1 MSLRLR
7 LFLILALATGAIW
20 FSAVMWIEHS
30 TRAQVTKVLDAR
42 LAEAARMVSSLL
54 SDRRIAMAGD
64 GSPVAIPLDPH
75 GDYAHQLSCQIWSL
89 RGTLVGQSEGAPAGQ
104 LTGAHGT
111 GYSESTVGGETW
123 RVYTV
128 ENAALGVRV
137 MVGDSIGVRE
147 RLVSGVIEGLL
158 LPMALIL
165 PLLAAA
171 IWISL
176 GKGLAPM
183 HRLAEALRLRSPSDL
198 APLPVGPVPAEMRP
212 MRSALDG
219 LFARLSRAREAERD
233 FTAFAAHELKTPL
246 AGLRTQAQIARIA
259 PDAATR
265 TRALQNIE
273 RSVDRTDRLV
283 RQLLELSA
291 VEREGAAQ
299 DQLDLGQ
306 LSAEICADL
315 APLAEARDVMLV
327 SDVPEGSAQPLAA
340 SGFLLHAALRNL
352 VENAVQASPVGAKVR
367 ISCDGKVLA
376 VEDSGPGIPEA
387 LRARACERFVRG
399 TQGGDGS
406 GLGLAI
412 ASAAMERLGGELRLP
427 PSDGQGQRAELHL
440 PRAG

>member
-54 SDRRIAMAGD
+54 EDRRIAMAGE
-64 GSPVAIPLDPH
+64 GAPVAIPLDPH
-75 GDYAHQLSCQIWSL
+75 HDYAHQLSCQIWSL
-89 RGTLVGQSEGAPAGQ
+89 QGTLVGQSEGAPQ
-104 LTGAHGT
+104 TRLTGAAGT

-137 MVGDSIGVRE
+137 MVGDSLGVRD

-158 LPMALIL
+158 LPLAVIL

-171 IWISL
+171 IWLSV
-176 GKGLAPM
+176 GRGLAPM

-198 APLPVGPVPAEMRP
+198 GPLPAGPVPSEMRP
-212 MRSALDG
+212 MRGALDG
-219 LFARLSRAREAERD
+219 LFARLAQAREAERD

-259 PDAATR
+259 PDEATR
-265 TRALQNIE
+265 ARALRNIE

-291 VEREGAAQ
+291 VEREGDTAEPV
-299 DQLDLGQ
+299 DLGA
-306 LSAEICADL
+306 LCTEVCADL
-315 APLAEARDVMLV
+315 APLAEARGVDLLPEVPGGALV
-327 SDVPEGSAQPLAA
+327 PLRSSA
-340 SGFLLHAALRNL
+340 FLLHAALRNL
-352 VENAVQASPVGAKVR
+352 VENAVQASPEGGAVR
-367 ISCDGKVLA
+367 IRLEGAVLA
-376 VEDSGPGIPEA
+376 VEDAGPGIPEA

-412 ASAAMERLGGELRLP
+412 ARAAMERLGGRIELP
-427 PSDGQGQRAELHL
+427 PSDGTGQRAELHL
-440 PRAG
+440 PAA

>member
-20 FSAVMWIEHS
+20 FSAVIWIEHS
-30 TRAQVTKVLDAR
+30 TRAQVTRVLDAR

-64 GSPVAIPLDPH
+64 GAPVAIPLDPH

-89 RGTLVGQSEGAPAGQ
+89 QGTLVGQSEGAPQAQ
-104 LTGAHGT
+104 LTGDHGT
-111 GYSESTVGGETW
+111 GYSESTVDGETW

-137 MVGDSIGVRE
+137 MVGDSLGVRD

-171 IWISL
+171 LWVSL
-176 GKGLAPM
+176 GRGLAPM

-198 APLPVGPVPAEMRP
+198 APLPAGPVPAEMRP
-212 MRSALDG
+212 MRAALDD
-219 LFARLSRAREAERD
+219 LFARLGKAREAERD

-259 PDAATR
+259 PDEATR
-265 TRALQNIE
+265 RRALHNIE

-291 VEREGAAQ
+291 IEREGAAPERV
-299 DQLDLGQ
+299 DLALLG
-306 LSAEICADL
+306 AEVCADL
-315 APLAEARDVMLV
+315 APLAEARGVALV
-327 SDVPEGSAQPLAA
+327 SEIAAGAARSLPASA
-340 SGFLLHAALRNL
+340 FLLHAALRNL
-352 VENAVQASPVGAKVR
+352 VENALQASPEGGTVR
-367 ISCDGKVLA
+367 IWQSGAVLT
-376 VEDSGPGIPEA
+376 VEDEGPGIPEA

-412 ASAAMERLGGELRLP
+412 ARVAMERLGGRLELP
-427 PSDGQGQRAELHL
+427 ASAGQGQRAEVHL
-440 PRAG
+440 PGA

>member
-20 FSAVMWIEHS
+20 FSAVIWIEHS
-30 TRAQVTKVLDAR
+30 TRAQVTRVLDAR
-42 LAEAARMVSSLL
+42 LAEAGRMVSSLL
-54 SDRRIAMAGD
+54 EDRRIAMAGD
-64 GSPVAIPLDPH
+64 GAPVAIPLDPH

-89 RGTLVGQSEGAPAGQ
+89 QGTLVGQSEGAPQVQ
-104 LTGAHGT
+104 LTGAQGT

-128 ENAALGVRV
+128 ENPALGVRV
-137 MVGDSIGVRE
+137 MVGDSLGVRD

-171 IWISL
+171 LWVSL
-176 GKGLAPM
+176 GRGLAPM

-198 APLPVGPVPAEMRP
+198 SPLPAGPVPAEMRP
-212 MRSALDG
+212 MRGALDD
-219 LFARLSRAREAERD
+219 LFARLAKAREAERD

-259 PDAATR
+259 PDEATR
-265 TRALQNIE
+265 SRALQSIE

-291 VEREGAAQ
+291 VEREGAAAERV
-299 DQLDLGQ
+299 DLGQ

-315 APLAEARDVMLV
+315 APLAEARGVALICDI
-327 SDVPEGSAQPLAA
+327 PLGTEQTLPA
-340 SGFLLHAALRNL
+340 SGFLLHTALRNL
-352 VENAVQASPVGAKVR
+352 VENALQASFEGGKVR
-367 ISCDGKVLA
+367 ISRRGAVLL
-376 VEDSGPGIPEA
+376 VEDDGPGIPET

-412 ASAAMERLGGELRLP
+412 ARAAMERLGGGLELP
-427 PSDGQGQRAELHL
+427 PSAGQGQRAELHL
-440 PRAG
+440 PGA

>member
-7 LFLILALATGAIW
+7 LFLILALATGVIW
-20 FSAVMWIEHS
+20 FSAVIWIEHS
-30 TRAQVTKVLDAR
+30 TRAQVTRVLDAR

-54 SDRRIAMAGD
+54 EDRRIAMAGD
-64 GSPVAIPLDPH
+64 GAPVAIPLDPH

-89 RGTLVGQSEGAPAGQ
+89 QGTLVGQSEGAPQVQ
-104 LTGAHGT
+104 LTGAQGT
-111 GYSESTVGGETW
+111 GYSQSTVGGETW

-128 ENAALGVRV
+128 ENPALGVRV
-137 MVGDSIGVRE
+137 MVGDSLGVRD

-171 IWISL
+171 LWVSL
-176 GKGLAPM
+176 GRGLAPM

-198 APLPVGPVPAEMRP
+198 SPLPAGPVPAEMRP
-212 MRSALDG
+212 MRGALDD
-219 LFARLSRAREAERD
+219 LFARLAKAREAERD

-259 PDAATR
+259 PDEATR
-265 TRALQNIE
+265 SRALQSIE

-291 VEREGAAQ
+291 VEREGAAAERV
-299 DQLDLGQ
+299 DLGQ

-315 APLAEARDVMLV
+315 APLAEARGVALICDI
-327 SDVPEGSAQPLAA
+327 PLGTEQTLPA
-340 SGFLLHAALRNL
+340 SGFLLHTALRNL
-352 VENAVQASPVGAKVR
+352 VENALQASSEGGKVR
-367 ISCDGKVLA
+367 ISRRGAVLL
-376 VEDSGPGIPEA
+376 VEDDGPGIPET

-412 ASAAMERLGGELRLP
+412 ARAAMERLGGGLELP
-427 PSDGQGQRAELHL
+427 PSAGQGQRAELHL
-440 PRAG
+440 PGA

>member
-20 FSAVMWIEHS
+20 FSAVIWIEHS
-30 TRAQVTKVLDAR
+30 TRAQVTRVLDAR
-42 LAEAARMVSSLL
+42 LAEAGRMVSSLL
-54 SDRRIAMAGD
+54 EDRRIAMAGD
-64 GSPVAIPLDPH
+64 GAPVAIPLDPH

-89 RGTLVGQSEGAPAGQ
+89 QGTLVGQSEGAPQVQ
-104 LTGAHGT
+104 LTGAQGT

-128 ENAALGVRV
+128 ENPALGVRV
-137 MVGDSIGVRE
+137 MVGDSLGVRD

-171 IWISL
+171 LWVSL
-176 GKGLAPM
+176 GRGLAPM

-198 APLPVGPVPAEMRP
+198 SPLPAGPVPAEMRP
-212 MRSALDG
+212 MRGALDD
-219 LFARLSRAREAERD
+219 LFARLAKAREAERD

-259 PDAATR
+259 PDEATR
-265 TRALQNIE
+265 SRALQSIE

-291 VEREGAAQ
+291 VEREGAAAERV
-299 DQLDLGQ
+299 DLGQ

-315 APLAEARDVMLV
+315 APLAEARGVALICDI
-327 SDVPEGSAQPLAA
+327 PLGTEQTLPA
-340 SGFLLHAALRNL
+340 SGFLLHTALRNL
-352 VENAVQASPVGAKVR
+352 VENALQASSEGGKVR
-367 ISCDGKVLA
+367 ISRRGAVLL
-376 VEDSGPGIPEA
+376 VEDDGPGIPET

-412 ASAAMERLGGELRLP
+412 ARAAMERLGGGLELP
-427 PSDGQGQRAELHL
+427 PSAGQGQRAELHL
-440 PRAG
+440 PGA